1 MNAATIP
8 TPALSPA
15 EIRQAIEDHPKTRA
29 RDLAQTL
36 NLPEAA
42 LLAARL
48 GHGVRGLAAHP
59 DKLVPL
65 FADLGEVM
73 ALTRNDHVVHEK
85 VGTYGGYRSGARA
98 SMVLPPHLDL
108 RFFPAHWVHAYAV
121 ETEKPDGGIM
131 RSIQV
136 FDAAGDAVH
145 KVYLRD
151 GSNLDAWARLITVL
165 ADDTTPQSPD
175 FEARPAVEAPKSDLT
190 KLEDLRR
197 EWAALRDT
205 HHFPGMISKLGM
217 NRLGAHRIVGAPFAR
232 PLKAEGLN
240 EALLG
245 FAEAQVPIMIFV
257 GNRGCIQIHSGP
269 ITQLKTMGPWQ
280 NVLDPDF
287 NLHLRLD
294 HVAEV
299 WLIEKPTARGPA
311 VSIEAFDAAGDLIL
325 QVFRLHKEDGPDHSA
340 AFLEITRNL
349 PLSEEISA

>member
-1 MNAATIP
+1 MNAIDRAL
-8 TPALSPA
+8 PALSPD
-15 EIRQAIEDHPKTRA
+15 EIRQAIKEHPKMRA
-29 RDLAQTL
+29 RDLADTL
-36 NLPEAA
+36 GLPEAA
-42 LLAARL
+42 LVAAQIGFGARAL
-48 GHGVRGLAAHP
+48 RAHP
-59 DKLVPL
+59 DQLVPL
-65 FADLGEVM
+65 FGDLGEVM
-73 ALTRNDHVVHEK
+73 ALTRNDHVIHEMI
-85 VGTYGGYRSGARA
+85 GTYGGYRAGKRA

-108 RFFPAHWVHAYAV
+108 RFFPAHWVNAYAV
-121 ETEKPDGGIM
+121 ETPKDDGTIM
-131 RSIQV
+131 RSVQV
-136 FDAAGDAVH
+136 FDAAGGAVH
-145 KVYLRD
+145 KTYLRENSD
-151 GSNLDAWARLITVL
+151 IDAWVRLVTVL
-165 ADDTTPQSPD
+165 ADDSAPDSPA
-175 FEARPAVEAPKSDLT
+175 FEPRPRVEAPISVPKQRDA
-190 KLEDLRR
+190 LRR